1 MVDEHNTVVAPECS
15 SRVHIVKAEWFWAS
29 VQNEEAQDERDYLFK
44 DVSKINIFS
53 LSFYNHTL
61 KWKSDK
67 VLLLIVFGR
76 NVTAIV
82 SGGRDGGHG
91 HDRGERT
98 ECRPRG
104 EHGRQHA
111 RAAAAPAQAEV
122 AWRRFRAAQATLL
135 CRRCCTTQSLR
146 KPTGL
151 HTFAWWQAATWRLV
165 SHLCQNVLWIFQCL
179 QKQYALR
186 QICTLL
192 TNEIKCSNIL
202 TLNETCCCFA
212 NAGDLE
218 SINYKKS
225 TIHEKCAIHVRVNIY
240 SEKTVRNRL

>member
-1 MVDEHNTVVAPECS
+1 MLAPECS

-44 DVSKINIFS
+44 DVSKMNIFS
-53 LSFYNHTL
+53 LSFYNRTY
-61 KWKSDK
+61 KRKSDK
-67 VLLLIVFGR
+67 VLPLIVFGR

-91 HDRGERT
+91 HARGVRA

-122 AWRRFRAAQATLL
+122 ARWRLRASQATLL
-135 CRRCCTTQSLR
+135 CRRRCVTQPLR

-151 HTFAWWQAATWRLV
+151 HTFA
-165 SHLCQNVLWIFQCL
+165 
-179 QKQYALR
+179 
-186 QICTLL
+186 
-192 TNEIKCSNIL
+192 
-202 TLNETCCCFA
+202 
-212 NAGDLE
+212 
-218 SINYKKS
+218 
-225 TIHEKCAIHVRVNIY
+225 
-240 SEKTVRNRL
+240 